1 MKRRNIILS
10 ILLGSL
16 SISASILFAFNSNNK
31 QINRASASS
40 SNPVTAGKFYRVT
53 NASDLVSGGSYIIV
67 SENGYAITDVW
78 GNPAALYGSN
88 EGVINSGKG
97 LVTLNNSPAS
107 VFGVEEVNGNYA
119 FYTSMTVTG
128 QYKSNVYLAY
138 NDKTYYDDNTFENIA
153 SFYGDK
159 TGVDV
164 DRTYEALWSFRY
176 DEQNGNYLTNVSKGG
191 DLGFTFTYAQR
202 FCRSEGAYRV
212 EIYKEYVSEE
222 NISVLTDTDFKTD
235 YIAGE
240 EINLSGLS
248 IDFRSDKHNQVY
260 YYDTNP
266 GLFTF
271 DKYANSH
278 TLEVSF
284 MKLFDFNISL
294 NITEV
299 EYYASQVTSPL
310 ADYRGQYMLVG
321 DYDWALNGYNIDENV
336 TLYDG
341 PNGKV
346 KVRSSYE
353 DYVKFVVEK
362 ASNNN
367 LYLKNCNGDYL
378 TMTNGIE
385 FTSVRSFAIT
395 LEYDQ
400 GGIRI
405 KGENDFY
412 LNFDT
417 VNYKFSLGSESTS
430 GNQEPVFLYKY
441 DLSNDVLNELNTFSE
456 GFLNATMVCDP
467 QGLVNNINSG
477 IWNTQTNNFNNLSDF
492 AKAELINKTYNS
504 GSVSGDVVAEAI
516 QRYDYIVSK
525 YQLTDFINR
534 EAAGT
539 LQTNGASQYNQ
550 LNDIKIFSGDTTIL
564 IILVGMALIT
574 SLFVLTVLK
583 KKKAHKC

>member
-1 MKRRNIILS
+1 MKRKNIILS

-16 SISASILFAFNSNNK
+16 SISASILFALNSNNK
-31 QINRASASS
+31 QINQASASS
-40 SNPVTAGKFYRVT
+40 SNPVAAGKFYRVT
-53 NASDLVSGGSYIIV
+53 NASDLVSGGNYIIV
-67 SENGYAITDVW
+67 SENGYAISDVW

-107 VFGVEEVNGNYA
+107 VFGVEQVGDNFA
-119 FYTSMTVTG
+119 FYTSMSVTG
-128 QYKSNVYLAY
+128 QFKNKVYLAY
-138 NDKTYYDDNTFENIA
+138 NDKTYYGDNTFENIA

-164 DRTYEALWSFRY
+164 DRTNEAVWSFRY
-176 DEQNGNYLTNVSKGG
+176 DEEHGNYLTNVSKGG

-212 EIYKEYVSEE
+212 EIYKEYVSGV
-222 NISVLTDTDFKTD
+222 NISALTDTKFKTD

-248 IDFRSDKHNQVY
+248 IDFRSEKHNQVY

-266 GLFTF
+266 ELFTF
-271 DKYANSH
+271 DKYANNS

-310 ADYRGQYMLVG
+310 ADYRGQYMLVCDYGRVLDG
-321 DYDWALNGYNIDENV
+321 DNINKSV
-336 TLYDG
+336 TVLDGLY
-341 PNGKV
+341 GKV
-346 KVRSSYE
+346 KVDHKYE
-353 DYVKFVVEK
+353 DEVKFIIEK
-362 ASNNN
+362 TNGN
-367 LYLKNCNGDYL
+367 LYLKNCNGHYL
-378 TMTNGIE
+378 AMTNGIE
-385 FTSVRSFAIT
+385 FTSVKSNTIT
-395 LEYDQ
+395 LEYNQ

-405 KGENDFY
+405 KNEDGLY
-412 LNFDT
+412 LNFDMSDS
-417 VNYKFSLGSESTS
+417 NFSLGVKSIDT
-430 GNQEPVFLYKY
+430 QEPVFLYKY

-467 QGLVNNINSG
+467 QGLVNNITSG
-477 IWNTQTNNFNNLSDF
+477 IWTTQTNNFNNLSNF
-492 AKAELINKTYNS
+492 AQAELINKTYNS

-534 EAAGT
+534 EASGT
-539 LQTNGASQYNQ
+539 LQTNGASQYNK
-550 LNDIKIFSGDTTIL
+550 LNDIKIFSSNMTIL
-564 IILVGMALIT
+564 IILVGMAPIT
-574 SLFVLTVLK
+574 SLFVLIVLK
-583 KKKAHKC
+583 KKKTHKC